1 LKIDN
6 SFDVPVPL
14 VEAWTILM
22 DIQRIAPCV
31 PGAEL
36 LEQVDERT
44 YKGKVSV
51 RLGPIALSFLG
62 TVFFEHLDDTLKQA
76 RVRASGADSKGR
88 GGAAATV
95 DFALLPVADGTS
107 VRIKTKLDLTGSIAQ
122 YGRASGVLQSVANQL
137 VGEFAQ
143 NLRRSLDLDKK
154 NVRQA
159 NEAEGRSPTQ
169 NTAAAAPILG
179 LRLIWRAFID
189 TIKQWFGSEPPKQ
202 N

>member
-1 LKIDN
+1 
-6 SFDVPVPL
+6 
-14 VEAWTILM
+14 M
-22 DIQRIAPCV
+22 
-31 PGAEL
+31 

-137 VGEFAQ
+137 VSGSHGWW
-143 NLRRSLDLDKK
+143 RCS
-154 NVRQA
+154 
-159 NEAEGRSPTQ
+159 G
-169 NTAAAAPILG
+169 LG
-179 LRLIWRAFID
+179 LGPSTSPNHHFWRSAVD
-189 TIKQWFGSEPPKQ
+189 TRTDRIRMLNDDLRQYLLGGLAVITPGISANFSYGASRYCRE
-202 N
+202 